1 MAEVNT
7 MEQVQSGSAG
17 SNPTVTS
24 IPNKRI
30 VGGAAQVPAPD
41 APHQE
46 INDPELEKV
55 RQEIIAS
62 QGTAST
68 ASQSAPKNNS
78 RPISQQVD
86 RVTANTIREV
96 QQSVEM
102 LSGPDKKELE
112 AEAVVDLPSRGLL
125 YGGRIPP
132 SIALRS
138 MTTKEEKI
146 LYAGSGQDVFKKV
159 LRNCIVDPK
168 NLDVDELIS
177 ADISCIILQ
186 LRIITYGPEYNVSAK
201 CPYCDHR
208 DVYKIDLTKFDIDY
222 LDPNFKEPIIV
233 DLHRLKHRLE
243 IRLPRDKDNEFIQK
257 FAQKQS
263 KQFGIPARE
272 FEYSARLA
280 SYIQK
285 IDSNPID
292 FIEAYAFIDNGI
304 PSADSAQ
311 IQTAIDD
318 VRFGVNEIASVL
330 CTDCGRE
337 FQFNVPLERE
347 FFRPSIR

>member
-7 MEQVQSGSAG
+7 MEQVQAQTGNNSG
-17 SNPTVTS
+17 VTS

-30 VGGAAQVPAPD
+30 VGGAQIPQNAPR
-41 APHQE
+41 QE

-55 RQEIIAS
+55 RQEIIAD
-62 QGTAST
+62 QGAASV
-68 ASQSAPKNNS
+68 QQAPKLGNL
-78 RPISQQVD
+78 RQVPQVD
-86 RVTANTIREV
+86 RVTANTVREV

-102 LSGPDKKELE
+102 MSGPDKKELE

-132 SIALRS
+132 SIAIRS

-186 LRIITYGPEYNVSAK
+186 LRIITYGPEYNVSAR
-201 CPYCDHR
+201 CPECGHR
-208 DVYKIDLTKFDIDY
+208 DVYKIDLTKFDTDY
-222 LDPNFKEPIIV
+222 LDHNFKEPIIV

-243 IRLPRDKDNEFIQK
+243 LRLPRDKDSEFIRK

-263 KQFGIPARE
+263 QQFGIPARE

-285 IDSNPID
+285 IDGNPID
-292 FIEAYAFIDNGI
+292 FIDAYAFIDNGI

-318 VRFGVNEIASVL
+318 VKFGVNETASVV
-330 CTDCGRE
+330 CSGCGVE